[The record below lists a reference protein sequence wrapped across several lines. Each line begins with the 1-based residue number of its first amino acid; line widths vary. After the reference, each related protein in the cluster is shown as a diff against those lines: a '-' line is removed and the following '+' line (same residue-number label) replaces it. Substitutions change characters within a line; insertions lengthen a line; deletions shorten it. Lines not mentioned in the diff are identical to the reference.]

1 MSQRKRIW
9 GWFFYDWACQPFYT
23 LMLTF
28 FFAPYF
34 ATVAADFF
42 ISSGMET
49 EASKAKAQTMW
60 SICLSASGL
69 FIGISAPILGAI
81 ADTSGRRMPWIY
93 VFSIM
98 LIVGSLGTWVG
109 VPDGSNLTLML
120 YFFALGYIGT
130 EFALI
135 FTNAQLTT
143 LGSQS
148 EIGKISGSGFG
159 FGYLGGVFALAI
171 ALLFLVEQPN
181 GKTFMLGIEPL
192 FGFLNPEQMEGTRF
206 VGPLAAIWF
215 VIFAIPYFRN
225 TKDDPTLLDKIN
237 IAKGLRD
244 LVQLLKGLRARRSM
258 SAYLVS
264 SMFYRD
270 AMSGLYSFGGVY
282 AALVLDWTITQLGV
296 FGIIAALGAA
306 LFSWLG
312 GKADSLLGPKPV
324 ITFCIYVMIIVCITI
339 VGMTPNSLFG
349 IQLADGSTLPDT
361 IFMIC
366 GVLIGGFGGAMQAA
380 SRTMMVRHTT
390 LERATEAF
398 GLYGLMG
405 RATAFLA
412 PTLIGIVT
420 AITQSPRIGVSP
432 LIGLFIIG
440 LIILMWVDA
449 DGESSS

>member
-1 MSQRKRIW
+1 MSQSKRIW

-34 ATVAADFF
+34 ATVAADYFVA
-42 ISSGMET
+42 SGMEI

-81 ADTSGRRMPWIY
+81 ADTSGRRM
-93 VFSIM
+93 
-98 LIVGSLGTWVG
+98 
-109 VPDGSNLTLML
+109 
-120 YFFALGYIGT
+120 
-130 EFALI
+130 
-135 FTNAQLTT
+135 TT
-143 LGSQS
+143 LGNQN

-181 GKTFMLGIEPL
+181 GTTFMLGIEPL
-192 FGFLNPEQMEGTRF
+192 FGFLNPENMEGTRF
-206 VGPLAAIWF
+206 VGPLAAVWF
-215 VIFAIPYFRN
+215 IVFAIPYFKN
-225 TKDDPTLLDKIN
+225 MKDDPALLNKIN
-237 IAKGLRD
+237 VGKGLKD
-244 LVQLLKGLRARRSM
+244 LFQLLKSLKARKSL

-270 AMSGLYSFGGVY
+270 AMNGLYSFGGVY
-282 AALVLDWTITQLGV
+282 AALVLDWTITQLGI

-324 ITFCIYVMIIVCITI
+324 ITFCIYIMIIVCITI

-349 IQLADGSTLPDT
+349 IQ
-361 IFMIC
+361 
-366 GVLIGGFGGAMQAA
+366 
-380 SRTMMVRHTT
+380 
-390 LERATEAF
+390 
-398 GLYGLMG
+398 
-405 RATAFLA
+405 
-412 PTLIGIVT
+412 
-420 AITQSPRIGVSP
+420 
-432 LIGLFIIG
+432 
-440 LIILMWVDA
+440 
-449 DGESSS
+449 

>member
-1 MSQRKRIW
+1 MSQRRRIW

-34 ATVAADFF
+34 ATVAADYF
-42 ISSGMET
+42 IASGMET
-49 EASKAKAQTMW
+49 EVSKAKAQTMW

-93 VFSIM
+93 VFSVM
-98 LIVGSLGTWVG
+98 LILGAMGTWVG

-143 LGSQS
+143 LGNQG

-192 FGFLNPEQMEGTRF
+192 FGFLDPEQMEGTRF

-225 TKDDPTLLDKIN
+225 IKDDPALLNKIN
-237 IAKGLRD
+237 FGKG
-244 LVQLLKGLRARRSM
+244 
-258 SAYLVS
+258 
-264 SMFYRD
+264 
-270 AMSGLYSFGGVY
+270 
-282 AALVLDWTITQLGV
+282 
-296 FGIIAALGAA
+296 
-306 LFSWLG
+306 
-312 GKADSLLGPKPV
+312 
-324 ITFCIYVMIIVCITI
+324 
-339 VGMTPNSLFG
+339 
-349 IQLADGSTLPDT
+349 
-361 IFMIC
+361 
-366 GVLIGGFGGAMQAA
+366 
-380 SRTMMVRHTT
+380 
-390 LERATEAF
+390 
-398 GLYGLMG
+398 
-405 RATAFLA
+405 
-412 PTLIGIVT
+412 
-420 AITQSPRIGVSP
+420 
-432 LIGLFIIG
+432 
-440 LIILMWVDA
+440 
-449 DGESSS
+449 